1 MIRAALE
8 LVITLIIV
16 LAGRAILTNFVRSL
30 SGNLGAPSKQAANQ
44 AKPTSAPEVPTGEL
58 HRDPVCGTYVAE
70 TSRYQRQIGGQ
81 TVFYCS
87 EDCRTKHA
95 MAAR

>member
-8 LVITLIIV
+8 LVITFIIV
-16 LAGRAILTNFVRSL
+16 IAARAILTNFVRSV
-30 SGNLGAPSKQAANQ
+30 SANFQPPQPRSAKDSRRAA
-44 AKPTSAPEVPTGEL
+44 APEVPTGEL

-70 TSRYQRQIGGQ
+70 SSRYQRQIGGE

-87 EDCRTKHA
+87 EDCRARHA